1 MRSGF
6 YMAAAYFYARQ
17 LKDATTARTHFNKA
31 EGPGVHQKSDLH
43 IVRAAVLLAE
53 GRSAEALPELDLAVA
68 SLRNKAPSAT
78 EPLHEDIAAMRNAAL
93 LNSGE

>member
-1 MRSGF
+1 
-6 YMAAAYFYARQ
+6 
-17 LKDATTARTHFNKA
+17 LNDATKARTHFNKA

-93 LNSGE
+93 LNSGK